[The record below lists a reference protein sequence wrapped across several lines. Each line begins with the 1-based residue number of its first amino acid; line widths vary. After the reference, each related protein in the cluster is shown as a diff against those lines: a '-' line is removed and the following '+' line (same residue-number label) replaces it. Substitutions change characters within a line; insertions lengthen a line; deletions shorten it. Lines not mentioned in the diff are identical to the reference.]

1 MAVTPIEARCQQCG
15 SDFRLYELIDRGNG
29 TCPRCG
35 RELTR
40 RSTATLLADA
50 ARADIAQRQLVDA
63 LHNLRN
69 LAGNLRLRPHTVLR
83 NLIEEVGWEQDL
95 AEWPDTSREELR
107 GLHRLVSAWDR
118 LDAEQLAGAG
128 AATRSTRRVLDD
140 DAGLLASHL
149 PRPPAPHVSSPRSA
163 DFGFPSDPADR
174 TNRHR

>member
-15 SDFRLYELIDRGNG
+15 NDFRLYELIDRRNG

-107 GLHRLVSAWDR
+107 GLHRLVSA
-118 LDAEQLAGAG
+118 
-128 AATRSTRRVLDD
+128 
-140 DAGLLASHL
+140 
-149 PRPPAPHVSSPRSA
+149 
-163 DFGFPSDPADR
+163 
-174 TNRHR
+174 